1 MGDASAR
8 PGPERYRR
16 SHRAAHVLVR
26 SLAAAATALGL
37 AGVGI
42 VGAHAGAVGGHAP
55 VSACNLAAQ
64 RDPGANVV
72 TGATTGDDVL
82 TGTRGPDIIDGAA
95 GDDTIR
101 GRGGGDVLCGGDGD
115 DVFVASP
122 GEDRVEGDAGA
133 DRVLAVDRGADGATR
148 RAAARPPLAARDR
161 PGSSLGAASL
171 SSPCGGSG
179 RRSRRRA

>member
-1 MGDASAR
+1 M
-8 PGPERYRR
+8 RR
-16 SHRAAHVLVR
+16 TYLVR

-42 VGAHAGAVGGHAP
+42 VGAHAGAAGGHAP

-64 RDPGANVV
+64 RDPDANVV

-82 TGTRGPDIIDGAA
+82 TGTPGPDIIDGAA

-101 GRGGGDVLCGGDGD
+101 GRGGADVLCGGDGD

-133 DRVLAVDRGADGATR
+133 DRVLAVDRGADGAR
-148 RAAARPPLAARDR
+148 DGLLLARHSPLVTAPAPR
-161 PGSSLGAASL
+161 
-171 SSPCGGSG
+171 
-179 RRSRRRA
+179 